1 MKPFL
6 LIIMIFSFATGLF
19 AQQKK
24 TIDFIGGA
32 RSYMSNSA
40 INVQDSLPD
49 TTTLKRNTGG
59 YALIDMGVNIRP
71 NDKTEIMGMFRIRN
85 EYGGFWGA
93 GVSFDVRQLWLKGI
107 IGNVLRYQL
116 GDLNLKQTPFTLYNN
131 RVQLMDSLPSIFQ
144 LQQNI
149 VNYEKF
155 YTNNTWRQQGAN
167 VDFGLTF
174 NKYIESIDVNAYLTR
189 LRATDFSSVPDRL
202 LGGFSLAI
210 KQNNKLSYGLH
221 KVSTFDLKGTILDS
235 NVYTNNVTTLYAEN
249 KFYYKHNLGI
259 LKIELGNSVAK
270 YSKDALAPVLKD
282 YFIHAQAQFVA
293 PANKWVASIAYLNVG
308 PDFRSVG
315 AQSMNVNFNASPNFY
330 TSYAN
335 NKLSRPLSIMDLVR
349 NEQIYTTGVSSNLM
363 KPSLMYNAILPFG
376 LATFNRVGVYTK
388 ASYQGIKGM
397 DLNAS
402 VYKLSEI
409 RGQGTTQLKQ
419 FLQAEL
425 QTTFQLHQL
434 IGFKKGLLLQ
444 TGCRLQQTK
453 RTGAI
458 AVEQV
463 DLKSL
468 AWQVGINYEFAPK
481 LQLIGGMIFFNAK
494 GNDFVADRNLYTT
507 VDYFTNQKMDV
518 AQHMTALGLKCNF
531 SAKSYITALYQSA
544 SNQDKLLVMP
554 DYTMKQFLLIYNM
567 TF

>member
-6 LIIMIFSFATGLF
+6 LIIMIFSFAAGLF

-40 INVQDSLPD
+40 LQVQDSLPD

-59 YALIDMGVNIRP
+59 YALIDLGVNIRP

-131 RVQLMDSLPSIFQ
+131 LVQLMDSLPSIFQ

-167 VDFGLTF
+167 IDFGLTL
-174 NKYIESIDVNAYLTR
+174 NKYIESLDVNAYLTR

-202 LGGFSLAI
+202 LGGFTLAI
-210 KQNNKLSYGLH
+210 KQNNKLSYGIH

-235 NVYTNNVTTLYAEN
+235 NVYTNNVTTLFAEN
-249 KFYYKHNLGI
+249 KFYYKQNLGI

-270 YSKDALAPVLKD
+270 YSHDALAPVLKD
-282 YFIHAQAQFVA
+282 YFIHAQAQFIA
-293 PANKWVASIAYLNVG
+293 PDNKWEASLAYLNVG

-315 AQSMNVNFNASPNFY
+315 AQSMNVNFNAAPNFY

-335 NKLSRPLSIMDLVR
+335 DKLSRPLSIMDLVR

-363 KPSLMYNAILPFG
+363 KPSLMYNAILPYG
-376 LATFNRVGVYTK
+376 LATFNRVGAYAK
-388 ASYQGIKGM
+388 ASYKGIKGM

-425 QTTFQLHQL
+425 QTTFKLHQL

-444 TGCRLQQTK
+444 TGFRMQHTQ
-453 RTGAI
+453 RTGAVS
-458 AVEQV
+458 VEQV
-463 DLKSL
+463 DLKSM
-468 AWQVGINYEFAPK
+468 AWQVGVNYEFAPK
-481 LQLIGGMIFFNAK
+481 LQLIGGMIFFNTK
-494 GNDFVADRNLYTT
+494 GNDFMVDRNIYTT
-507 VDYFTNQKMDV
+507 VDYFTNQKMDI
-518 AQHMTALGLKCNF
+518 AQHMTAFGLKCNF
-531 SAKSYITALYQSA
+531 SAKSYITGLFQSA
-544 SNQDKLLVMP
+544 SYQDKLLVMP